1 MFKCRKFPVKLKY
14 RIIKKLVS
22 LFVLYQ
28 NTYQL
33 KSERLYIFF
42 SKPYKYREKCICK
55 L

>member
-1 MFKCRKFPVKLKY
+1 MFECRKYPVKLKY
-14 RIIKKLVS
+14 RIIIKLVS
-22 LFVLYQ
+22 FFVLYQ

-42 SKPYKYREKCICK
+42 FQSRINTGKMH